1 MEHFRPLLKAL
12 CGIILVLVGGTLG
25 YKVVEGWGYLDG
37 FYMTVITI
45 STIGFKEVHDLSPNG
60 QVLTI
65 AIILSGMGMMGYAL
79 VTGTRL
85 IVEGE
90 VQQLLTRRR
99 SMKAIGKISDHF
111 VICGFGRM
119 GSLVCHELHARKIP
133 FLVIEPRTEIQDK
146 VIEAGFL
153 LIPGD
158 ATEEEVLISA
168 GIKKARGLV
177 SLLPNDALN
186 VYVVLTA
193 RQLNPALEII
203 ARAEEESAHGKLQ
216 MAGANRVISPYKLGG
231 MRLVMGILKPT
242 VMNFLEVA
250 MDHKDLNVDIE
261 EVRLGEESPY
271 CGKALVET
279 DIRRDLN
286 LIIIAVEKKN
296 GPMVFNPGPNT
307 VIECHD
313 TLIAM
318 GEREKLDVFR
328 KKAHMVVP

>member
-1 MEHFRPLLKAL
+1 MDNFRSLLNAVL
-12 CGIILVLVGGTLG
+12 GIVLVLILGTIG
-25 YKVVEGWGYLDG
+25 YRVVEGWNYLDG

-45 STIGFKEVHDLSPNG
+45 STIGFKEVHDLSPSG
-60 QVLTI
+60 QVFTI
-65 AIILSGMGMMGYAL
+65 AIIVGGMGMMGYAL

-90 VQQLLTRRR
+90 VKQLLSRRR
-99 SMKAIGKISDHF
+99 SMKTIGKISDHF

-133 FLVIEPRTEIQDK
+133 FIVIEPRQEIQDR

-153 LIPGD
+153 LTPGD
-158 ATEEEVLISA
+158 ATEEDVLVAA
-168 GIKKARGLV
+168 GIKRARGLV
-177 SLLPNDALN
+177 SLLPNDAFN

-193 RQLNPALEII
+193 RQLNPNLEII
-203 ARAEEESAHGKLQ
+203 ARAEEESAYGKLR
-216 MAGANRVISPYKLGG
+216 MAGATRVISPYKIGG

-261 EVRLGEESPY
+261 EVRLGDESPY
-271 CGKALVET
+271 CGKALIET

-286 LIIIAVEKKN
+286 LIIIAVAKKD
-296 GPMVFNPGPNT
+296 GPMEFNPGPDT
-307 VIECHD
+307 VIHCND
-313 TLIAM
+313 ILIAM
-318 GEREKLDVFR
+318 GERDNLDTFR
-328 KKAHMVVP
+328 KKAHTVVQ